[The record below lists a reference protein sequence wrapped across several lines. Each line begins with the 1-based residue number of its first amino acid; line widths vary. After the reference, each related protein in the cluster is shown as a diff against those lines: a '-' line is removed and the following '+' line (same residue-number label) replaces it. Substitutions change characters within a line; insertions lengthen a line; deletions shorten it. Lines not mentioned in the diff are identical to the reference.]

1 MGDMINFIKSDRMHM
16 FHYNDY
22 FLGLFFFNLTLCQQK
37 NVALMSH
44 HEN

>member
-22 FLGLFFFNLTLCQQK
+22 FLGLFFFQFDTLSAK
-37 NVALMSH
+37 NVALTSH